1 MDRSLRIR
9 ARSKLKYL
17 VRLVALAFPLLLS
30 ACISADAPMNYL
42 YPEGPRAI
50 QADRLW
56 DVTFGIAAVVFILVE
71 GGLLFIVLRYR
82 ASRKGAP
89 AEPKQVHGHTKLE
102 LLWTAIPAVIL
113 TGIAFMTVPVIFDQA
128 REPKNALKVEV
139 IGHQWWWEY
148 RYDNGVVTA
157 NELYIP
163 TGRPVLLSL
172 KSTDV
177 IHSYWIPKLAGKQD
191 VVPGRINKLT
201 IQATNP
207 GEYLGQCAEYCGLSH
222 ANMRAKAV
230 ALDPEDFDRWV
241 SEQLADAVDDPSVA
255 AGKELFLTGSFAGGQ
270 SCAACHS
277 IKGTAAAGVIG
288 PNLTHLASRDRF
300 AGEMFELDEENL
312 KKWLADPPNQKPGS
326 RMPDLGLNQRQIN
339 DLTAY
344 LLSLE

>member
-1 MDRSLRIR
+1 MR
-9 ARSKLKYL
+9 ARSKLNYI
-17 VRLVALAFPLLLS
+17 VRLVALASTLLLS

-56 DVTFGIAAVVFILVE
+56 DVTFAIAAVVFVLVE
-71 GGLLFIVLRYR
+71 GGLIFIIFKYR
-82 ASRKGAP
+82 ESRKGAGVD
-89 AEPKQVHGHTKLE
+89 PKQLHGHTKLE

-128 REPKNALKVEV
+128 RVPDDALEVEV

-148 RYDNGVVTA
+148 KYENGVVTA
-157 NELYIP
+157 NELHIP
-163 TGRPVLLSL
+163 VDQPVRLTL
-172 KSTDV
+172 KSGDV

-191 VVPGRINKLT
+191 VVPGRINHMV
-201 IQATNP
+201 IEATTP

-230 ALDPEDFDRWV
+230 AHEQADFDAWV
-241 SEQLADAVDDPSVA
+241 EEQLADSANDGSA
-255 AGKELFLTGSFAGGQ
+255 AEGKELFLTGKFAGDQ
-270 SCAACHS
+270 ACVACHAV
-277 IKGTAAAGVIG
+277 KGTEAAGIIG

-300 AGEMFELDEENL
+300 AGEMFELNEENL
-312 KKWLADPPNQKPGS
+312 KLWLEDPPERKPGS
-326 RMPDLGLNQRQIN
+326 LMPDLGLTDEQID

>member
-1 MDRSLRIR
+1 
-9 ARSKLKYL
+9 
-17 VRLVALAFPLLLS
+17 
-30 ACISADAPMNYL
+30 MNYL

-56 DVTFGIAAVVFILVE
+56 DVTFAIAAVVFVLVE
-71 GGLLFIVLRYR
+71 GALIYILFKYR
-82 ASRKGAP
+82 ESKKGARVD
-89 AEPKQVHGHTKLE
+89 PKQVHGHTKLE

-128 REPKNALKVEV
+128 RVPEDALEVEV

-148 RYDNGVVTA
+148 KYANGVVTA
-157 NELYIP
+157 NELFIP
-163 TGRPVLLSL
+163 VDQPVRLTL
-172 KSTDV
+172 KSGDV

-191 VVPGRINKLT
+191 VVPGRINYMT
-201 IQATNP
+201 IEATKP

-230 ALDPEDFDRWV
+230 ALEQADFDAWV
-241 SEQLADAVDDPSVA
+241 EEQLADAANEGSA
-255 AGKELFLTGSFAGGQ
+255 AEGKELFLTGKFAGDQ
-270 SCAACHS
+270 ACVSCHAV
-277 IKGTAAAGVIG
+277 KGTEAAGIIG

-300 AGEMFELDEENL
+300 AGGMFELNEENL
-312 KKWLADPPNQKPGS
+312 KLWLEDPPERKPGS
-326 RMPDLGLNQRQIN
+326 LMPDLGLTDDQID